1 MKQVHAPNRLIAL
14 LLAVTMLLSAAACG
28 GRETS
33 PDASSSTPQDTSSTG
48 VPAFVN
54 PLPDA
59 DLSAVAEPKKP
70 EGDLLEKLN
79 TAYNQNNDVVGW
91 LSVPDTTMDDPV
103 MFCENDAN
111 TQNDPDPEN
120 RNFYQRRDINKQYDW
135 YGSYWV
141 DYECK
146 LGDRNELS
154 RNTIIY
160 GHSMDD
166 DPEGLKM
173 SQLKK
178 YNDIEWA
185 KQHLYIY
192 FSTAEDEM
200 VWKVFAVS
208 TVDTNLAYNHPD
220 LSDADFMN
228 LISELKDR
236 SVYDIDVDVKS
247 TDKILL
253 ISTCTYPTNYTNV
266 QLDESTKYLIV
277 ARLLRPGEEETATVE
292 MTVNEDVKKPQYN
305 F

>member
-1 MKQVHAPNRLIAL
+1 MKQVHAQNRLIAL

-146 LGDRNELS
+146 LGNRNQLS

-166 DPEGLKM
+166 DPEGL
-173 SQLKK
+173 
-178 YNDIEWA
+178 
-185 KQHLYIY
+185 
-192 FSTAEDEM
+192 
-200 VWKVFAVS
+200 
-208 TVDTNLAYNHPD
+208 
-220 LSDADFMN
+220 
-228 LISELKDR
+228 
-236 SVYDIDVDVKS
+236 
-247 TDKILL
+247 
-253 ISTCTYPTNYTNV
+253 
-266 QLDESTKYLIV
+266 
-277 ARLLRPGEEETATVE
+277 
-292 MTVNEDVKKPQYN
+292 
-305 F
+305 